1 MNLSGILVIA
11 KPEWVPQVVSD
22 LTALDG
28 LEVHQ
33 TDPASG
39 RIIVVQE
46 AADIHAEIEGVKR
59 IKAMP
64 HVVMADMVYH
74 YFAEDEQAYDAM
86 PAELAEDT
94 SVCVPA
100 YLNA

>member
-22 LTALDG
+22 LAAQDG

-33 TDPASG
+33 TDPVSG

>member
-11 KPEWVPQVVSD
+11 KPEWVSQVVAD
-22 LTALDG
+22 LAAQDG

-33 TDPASG
+33 TDPVSG

>member
-11 KPEWVPQVVSD
+11 KPEWVPQVVAD
-22 LTALDG
+22 LAAQDG

-33 TDPASG
+33 TDPVSG

>member
-1 MNLSGILVIA
+1 MNLSGILVVS
-11 KPEWVPQVVSD
+11 KPEWVSQVVAD
-22 LTALDG
+22 LAAQDG
-28 LEVHQ
+28 IEVHQ
-33 TDPASG
+33 TDPESG

-74 YFAEDEQAYDAM
+74 YFAEDEREYDAM
-86 PAELAEDT
+86 PAELTEDT

>member
-1 MNLSGILVIA
+1 MNLSGILVVA
-11 KPEWVPQVVSD
+11 KPEWVEQVVAD
-22 LTALDG
+22 LAAQDG

-33 TDPASG
+33 TDPESG

-46 AADIHAEIEGVKR
+46 ATDIYAEIEGVKR

>member
-11 KPEWVPQVVSD
+11 KPEWVPQVVAD
-22 LTALDG
+22 LAAQEG

-33 TDPASG
+33 TDPESG

-46 AADIHAEIEGVKR
+46 ATDIHAEIEGVKR

-74 YFAEDEQAYDAM
+74 YFADDEHAYDAM

>member
-11 KPEWVPQVVSD
+11 KPEWVPQVVAD
-22 LTALDG
+22 LAAQDG

-33 TDPASG
+33 TDPESG

-46 AADIHAEIEGVKR
+46 ATDVHAEIEGVKR

>member
-1 MNLSGILVIA
+1 MNLSGILVIS
-11 KPEWVPQVVSD
+11 KPEWVSQVVAD
-22 LTALDG
+22 LALQEG
-28 LEVHQ
+28 IEVHQ
-33 TDPASG
+33 TDPDSG

-74 YFAEDEQAYDAM
+74 YFAEDEQEYDAM